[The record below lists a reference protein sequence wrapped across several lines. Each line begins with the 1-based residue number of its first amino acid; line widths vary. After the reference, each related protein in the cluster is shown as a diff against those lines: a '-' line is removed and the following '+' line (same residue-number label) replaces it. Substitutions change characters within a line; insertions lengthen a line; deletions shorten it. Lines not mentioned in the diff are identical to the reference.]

1 MTHTQHVTCNAMP
14 TTIAHLQPAEMH
26 KMENARIVP
35 LIGSLLRDQ
44 VQSISQCAC
53 IALGRIAVSSDVIAQ
68 AIIDQPGLLAQA
80 AQSLQSENAFT
91 KRSAA
96 FVMRAVAMHSS
107 EHAKAV
113 VGIGALESIGS
124 LLEDFDPSVK
134 ESAAWS
140 VAYVACHSADLAQT
154 VMDNSLLPGLLLCAQ
169 EPEAGVQRA
178 AICAISD
185 IVKHSAD
192 FASTACEGEFA

>member
-1 MTHTQHVTCNAMP
+1 
-14 TTIAHLQPAEMH
+14 
-26 KMENARIVP
+26 MENARIVP

-140 VAYVACHSADLAQT
+140 VSFSRASL
-154 VMDNSLLPGLLLCAQ
+154 DNAVRGENRLRSLTPLPIRRLLTWRVTPLTS
-169 EPEAGVQRA
+169 R
-178 AICAISD
+178 
-185 IVKHSAD
+185 KL
-192 FASTACEGEFA
+192 